1 MTLMIVPL
9 VAQYLLNALYLIHA
23 TFWNVV
29 TDLDEYSPVMDNI
42 ELAIESARD
51 AIASKLPRVLVAT
64 YHLIMKLLDKV
75 PTSVW
80 NTVPLTLLSCV
91 LGCLAVPYMIFK
103 IDDYFQEVAEKK
115 KQHVV
120 QS

>member
-1 MTLMIVPL
+1 M
-9 VAQYLLNALYLIHA
+9 
-23 TFWNVV
+23 
-29 TDLDEYSPVMDNI
+29 TDLDEYSPVMDKI
-42 ELAIESARD
+42 ELMIESTRD
-51 AIASKLPRVLVAT
+51 VIASKLARVLVAT
-64 YHLIMKLLDKV
+64 NHMIMELLDKV
-75 PTSVW
+75 LTSVW

-91 LGCLAVPYMIFK
+91 LGCLAVPYIIFK